1 MNTPIEPNTP
11 DTRPQVN
18 EQRRRLTKGGL
29 AAPVVMGTLLSRP
42 VLGAAPHHCTISGQ
56 VSGNMSTHDQS
67 ILCSTL
73 GSSPSVWAAA
83 PPSSWPGSLTSSGT
97 PLLFNL
103 APSST
108 DPKFADV
115 YSKGGA
121 DANVQE
127 VLKGTDVTV
136 KSPYPANTVTV
147 ELGQE
152 AVAAYL
158 NAADQQKYPIT
169 QQEVVAMFNAVVSGG
184 TYAYSSTVSMNAT
197 QVLTFFKSLHG

>member
-67 ILCSTL
+67 ILCSNL
-73 GSSPSVWAAA
+73 GRSPSDLAST
-83 PPSSWPGSLTSSGT
+83 PDSLPSSGT
-97 PLLFNL
+97 LLFK
-103 APSST
+103 SI
-108 DPKFADV
+108 FADV
-115 YSKGGA
+115 YAGVSA
-121 DANVQE
+121 DATVLE
-127 VLKGTDVTV
+127 VLTGTGVTV
-136 KSPYPANTVTV
+136 KSQYPLATV

-158 NAADQQKYPIT
+158 NAVDQTRYPIT

>member
-73 GSSPSVWAAA
+73 GRSPSNWADDS
-83 PPSSWPGSLTSSGT
+83 PSSWPGSLTDSSGT

-108 DPKFADV
+108 NPKFADV

-127 VLKGTDVTV
+127 VLKGTDVAV
-136 KSPYPANTVTV
+136 KSGSATV

>member
-73 GSSPSVWAAA
+73 GRSPSQFA
-83 PPSSWPGSLTSSGT
+83 STPGSLPSSGT
-97 PLLFNL
+97 PLFK
-103 APSST
+103 ST
-108 DPKFADV
+108 FADV
-115 YSKGGA
+115 YAGA
-121 DANVQE
+121 SGDATVLE
-127 VLKGTDVTV
+127 VLQGTVTV
-136 KSPYPANTVTV
+136 KSGSATV

-158 NAADQQKYPIT
+158 NAADQTKYPIT